1 MIFPS
6 TRWLSKPLCRRYAFA
21 EFNTLCLPVS
31 DNASVKDLHWRWALG
46 LSKQDEY
53 EVLGVWPSHEAFGRI
68 AQDLRER
75 GVERIGA
82 IAAACDGDL
91 TAKYFDA
98 AVWPPAEGNLVG
110 TAQNRLRAL
119 PLRRRAALRSAAATA
134 ERLQATLSQAIRR
147 RAPFADQAA
156 AAAFLA
162 QQLEKAERSCWTS

>member
-6 TRWLSKPLCRRYAFA
+6 TRWLSKPLCCRYAFA
-21 EFNTLCLPVS
+21 EFKTLFLPVS
-31 DNASVKDLHWRWALG
+31 DDASVKVVHWCWALG
-46 LSKQDEY
+46 LFKQDEY
-53 EVLGVWPSHEAFGRI
+53 EVLGVWPSHAAFGRI

-82 IAAACDGDL
+82 IAAEHDGDL
-91 TAKYFDA
+91 ATKYFDA
-98 AVWPPAEGNLVG
+98 AVWPPAEGNLAG

-119 PLRRRAALRSAAATA
+119 PLRPRATLRSAAATT

-147 RAPFADQAA
+147 RAPFADEAA

-162 QQLEKAERSCWTS
+162 QQLEKAERSFWTS